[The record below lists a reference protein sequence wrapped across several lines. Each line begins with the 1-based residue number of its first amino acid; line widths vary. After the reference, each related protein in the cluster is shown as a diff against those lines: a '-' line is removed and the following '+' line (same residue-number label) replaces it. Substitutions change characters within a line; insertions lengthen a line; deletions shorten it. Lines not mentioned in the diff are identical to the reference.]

1 MMARP
6 QVGTL
11 LLADISG
18 FTAVLARS
26 ELEHAHDILLEL
38 LQLVVARL
46 QPHLTVAEIEG
57 DAVFAY
63 APAGAFPRGETLLDL
78 IDQTYGVFLGRV
90 EAIRVHTT
98 CNCTAC
104 SAIPI
109 LDLKFI
115 VHQGEYIL
123 QAVAGPAK
131 PLGSDVTLAH
141 RLLKNHVAESTGWR
155 AYASLT
161 EAAVRHLGIASSGM
175 HASVETYPELEP
187 VRTFS
192 YDLRERWQ
200 ASRRAQQV
208 LVGEKDA
215 DLEVKADLPAPPA
228 IVWDW
233 LNDPKR
239 RSQWVGLI
247 VDRISSPDERTGVG
261 SKTHCTHGAKVQSVH
276 TILDWRPFEYFTEEI
291 ARPSDGQ
298 PLALNTI
305 TLEPIEGGTRLCS
318 RYRVLVRPRLI
329 AVPFFKRMSASGIR
343 ASLDTLQRLLT
354 RGAPSSDADAVQGPT

>member
-18 FTAVLARS
+18 FTAFLARS

-104 SAIPI
+104 NAIPI

-131 PLGSDVTLAH
+131 PLGSDVTLAQPAAQEPRGRVDGLEGL
-141 RLLKNHVAESTGWR
+141 RLADRSR
-155 AYASLT
+155 
-161 EAAVRHLGIASSGM
+161 RPPSGDRLQWN
-175 HASVETYPELEP
+175 A
-187 VRTFS
+187 
-192 YDLRERWQ
+192 RER
-200 ASRRAQQV
+200 RN
-208 LVGEKDA
+208 
-215 DLEVKADLPAPPA
+215 LP
-228 IVWDW
+228 
-233 LNDPKR
+233 
-239 RSQWVGLI
+239 
-247 VDRISSPDERTGVG
+247 
-261 SKTHCTHGAKVQSVH
+261 GA
-276 TILDWRPFEYFTEEI
+276 
-291 ARPSDGQ
+291 
-298 PLALNTI
+298 
-305 TLEPIEGGTRLCS
+305 
-318 RYRVLVRPRLI
+318 
-329 AVPFFKRMSASGIR
+329 
-343 ASLDTLQRLLT
+343 
-354 RGAPSSDADAVQGPT
+354 

>member
-1 MMARP
+1 MSFRP

-18 FTAVLARS
+18 FTAFLARS

-38 LQLVVARL
+38 LQLVVGRW
-46 QPHLTVAEIEG
+46 QPHLTIAEIEG

-123 QAVAGPAK
+123 QAVTAPAK

-141 RLLKNHVAESTGWR
+141 RLLKNHVAETTGWK

-161 EAAVRHLGIASSGM
+161 EAAVRQLGIASSGM

-200 ASRRAQQV
+200 GSRRRRQI
-208 LVGEKDA
+208 LIGEKDA
-215 DLEVKADLPAPPA
+215 DLEVKAD
-228 IVWDW
+228 
-233 LNDPKR
+233 
-239 RSQWVGLI
+239 
-247 VDRISSPDERTGVG
+247 
-261 SKTHCTHGAKVQSVH
+261 
-276 TILDWRPFEYFTEEI
+276 
-291 ARPSDGQ
+291 
-298 PLALNTI
+298 
-305 TLEPIEGGTRLCS
+305 
-318 RYRVLVRPRLI
+318 
-329 AVPFFKRMSASGIR
+329 
-343 ASLDTLQRLLT
+343 
-354 RGAPSSDADAVQGPT
+354 